1 MTASNRRE
9 LVEAVEVAI
18 KRGATQQSC
27 CETLSLCQ
35 RRLQRWRIEEKDKRV
50 GGYRAT
56 NQRLSH
62 VEIEAAIAL
71 IKKAQESRKP
81 LRCAYAEHLD
91 VGRYVC
97 SPASL
102 YRIRNRILPVESRPP
117 LMMKRRR
124 RRELIA
130 ERVNTVWCW
139 DITPMRLRI
148 GGRFCYFYA
157 FMDLFSRKLVAWTVE
172 IREDGLL
179 ARDVLADAIEHWIS
193 DPADLTLHSDN
204 GSPMKQEDLMQ
215 MLRQLKVRVTRS
227 RPHVSDD
234 NAFIESLFATFK
246 SRISYPESFGSVDEA
261 RAFCARFV
269 SWYNTSHRHSALD
282 SLTPDE
288 VFNGHAER
296 VQSHRNKVLAQAHA
310 CHPNRFGS
318 KRKTFKIPGPSKLH
332 WALLKS

>member
-9 LVEAVEVAI
+9 IVRAVDAAI
-18 KRGATQQSC
+18 EQGASQASC
-27 CETLSLCQ
+27 CETLSLCE
-35 RRLQRWRIEEKDKRV
+35 RRLQRWRTQEEDGRV
-50 GGYRAT
+50 GGYRAQ
-56 NQRLSH
+56 NQRLTEAE
-62 VEIEAAIAL
+62 VEIAVHIIHA
-71 IKKAQESRKP
+71 AQEARKP

-91 VGRYVC
+91 IGKYVC

-102 YRIRNRILPVESRPP
+102 YRIRNRLNPVESRPP

-124 RRELIA
+124 RRELKA
-130 ERVNTVWCW
+130 ETVNSVWCW

-172 IREDGLL
+172 IREDGLM
-179 ARDVLADAIEHWIS
+179 ARDVLADAISHWIS
-193 DPADLTLHSDN
+193 DPALLTLHSDN
-204 GSPMKQEDLMQ
+204 GSPMKQADLMA
-215 MLRQLKVRVTRS
+215 MLRQLKIRVTRS

-246 SRISYPESFGSVDEA
+246 SRISYPESFGSLDEA

-282 SLTPDE
+282 SLTPEE
-288 VFNGHAER
+288 VFSGQAER
-296 VQSHRNKVLAQAHA
+296 IQSRRNEVLAQAHA
-310 CHPNRFGS
+310 RHPIRFGS
-318 KRKTFKIPGPSKLH
+318 RKKSFKIPGPAKLR
-332 WALLKS
+332 WALQKN

>member
-1 MTASNRRE
+1 MTASNRRA
-9 LVEAVEVAI
+9 LVQAVDAAI
-18 KRGATQQSC
+18 QKGASQASC
-27 CETLSLCQ
+27 CETLSLSE
-35 RRLQRWRIEEKDKRV
+35 RRLQRWRIEAEDRRV
-50 GGYRAT
+50 GGYRAK
-56 NQRLSH
+56 NQRLSDTE
-62 VEIEAAIAL
+62 VEVAVIL
-71 IKKAQESRKP
+71 IQKAQEARKP

-91 VGRYVC
+91 VGKYVC

-102 YRIRNRILPVESRPP
+102 YRIRNRLVPVESRPP

-124 RRELIA
+124 RRELKA
-130 ERVNTVWCW
+130 ETINSIWCW

-179 ARDVLADAIEHWIS
+179 ARDVLADAIGHWIS
-193 DPADLTLHSDN
+193 DPSLLTVHSDN
-204 GSPMKQEDLMQ
+204 GSPMKQADLME

-246 SRISYPESFGSVDEA
+246 SRISYPESFGSLDEA
-261 RAFCARFV
+261 RVFCARFV
-269 SWYNTSHRHSALD
+269 TWYNTSHRHSALD

-288 VFNGHAER
+288 VFNGQAEQI
-296 VQSHRNKVLAQAHA
+296 QSHRNEVLAQAHA

-318 KRKTFKIPGPSKLH
+318 RRKSFKIPGPAKLR
-332 WALLKS
+332 WAQQKN

>member
-9 LVEAVEVAI
+9 IIQAVDAAI
-18 KRGATQQSC
+18 QKGATQASC
-27 CETLSLCQ
+27 CETLSLCE
-35 RRLQRWRIEEKDKRV
+35 RRLQRWRIEAEDKRV
-50 GGYRAT
+50 GGYRAK
-56 NQRLSH
+56 NQRLTDS
-62 VEIEAAIAL
+62 EIEVAIVL
-71 IKKAQESRKP
+71 IKKAQEAMKP

-102 YRIRNRILPVESRPP
+102 YRIRNRLVPVESRPP

-124 RRELIA
+124 RRELKA
-130 ERVNTVWCW
+130 ETVNSVWCW

-157 FMDLFSRKLVAWTVE
+157 FMDLYSRKLVAWTVE

-179 ARDVLADAIEHWIS
+179 ARDVLADALEAWVS
-193 DPADLTLHSDN
+193 NPTLLTVHSDN
-204 GSPMKQEDLMQ
+204 GSPMKQADLME

-246 SRISYPESFGSVDEA
+246 SRIAYPESFGSLEEA

-269 SWYNTSHRHSALD
+269 SWYNISHRHSALD
-282 SLTPDE
+282 LLTPNE
-288 VFNGHAER
+288 VFTGQAEYI
-296 VQSHRNKVLAQAHA
+296 QSQRNEVLARAHY
-310 CHPNRFGS
+310 CHPSRFGG
-318 KRKTFKIPGPSKLH
+318 RLKTFKKPGPAKLR
-332 WALLKS
+332 WALQKN

>member
-1 MTASNRRE
+1 MTASNRRAI
-9 LVEAVEVAI
+9 VQAVDAALQG
-18 KRGATQQSC
+18 GASQASC
-27 CETLSLCQ
+27 CETLSLCE
-35 RRLQRWRIEEKDKRV
+35 RRLQRWRIEAEDKRT
-50 GGYRAT
+50 GGYRAQS
-56 NQRLSH
+56 QRLSDC
-62 VEIEAAIAL
+62 EIEVAVVL
-71 IKKAQESRKP
+71 IQKAQEAKKP

-91 VGRYVC
+91 VGQYVC

-102 YRIRNRILPVESRPP
+102 YRIRNRLIPVESRPP

-124 RRELIA
+124 RRELKA
-130 ERVNTVWCW
+130 ETVHSVWCW

-172 IREDGLL
+172 VREDGLL
-179 ARDVLADAIEHWIS
+179 ARDVLADAISHWIS
-193 DPADLTLHSDN
+193 DPTLLTVHSDN
-204 GSPMKQEDLMQ
+204 GSPMKQADLMD

-246 SRISYPESFGSVDEA
+246 SRLAYPESFGSLDEA

-269 SWYNTSHRHSALD
+269 TWYNTSHRHSALD

-288 VFNGHAER
+288 VFNGQAEHI
-296 VQSHRNKVLAQAHA
+296 QSHRNAVLAGAHA
-310 CHPNRFGS
+310 THPERFGS
-318 KRKTFKIPGPSKLH
+318 RRKSFKMPAPAKLR
-332 WALLKS
+332 WALQKN

>member
-1 MTASNRRE
+1 MTASNRRD
-9 LVEAVEVAI
+9 LIEAVDAAI
-18 KRGATQQSC
+18 QKGASQASC
-27 CETLSLCQ
+27 CETLSLCE
-35 RRLQRWRIEEKDKRV
+35 RRLQRWRIEAEDKRI
-50 GGYRAT
+50 GGYRAK
-56 NQRLSH
+56 NQRLSDTE
-62 VEIEAAIAL
+62 VEVAVTL
-71 IKKAQESRKP
+71 IHKAQEARKP

-91 VGRYVC
+91 VGKYVC

-102 YRIRNRILPVESRPP
+102 YRIRNRLVPVESRPP

-124 RRELIA
+124 RRELKA
-130 ERVNTVWCW
+130 ETVNSVWCW

-179 ARDVLADAIEHWIS
+179 ARDVLADAIGKWIS
-193 DPADLTLHSDN
+193 DPSLLNLHSDN
-204 GSPMKQEDLMQ
+204 GSPMKQADLMD

-246 SRISYPESFGSVDEA
+246 SRISYPESFGSLDEA
-261 RAFCARFV
+261 RNFCARFV

-288 VFNGHAER
+288 VFNGQAEQIQTR
-296 VQSHRNKVLAQAHA
+296 RNEVLAQAHA
-310 CHPNRFGS
+310 CHPDRFGS
-318 KRKTFKIPGPSKLH
+318 RRKSFKLPGPAKLR
-332 WALLKS
+332 WALLKN

>member
-9 LVEAVEVAI
+9 IVQAVDCAMQQ
-18 KRGATQQSC
+18 GARQAPC
-27 CETLSLCQ
+27 CETLSLCE
-35 RRLQRWRIEEKDKRV
+35 RRLQRWRTETEDKRV
-50 GGYRAT
+50 GGYRAK
-56 NQRLSH
+56 NQRLSASELE
-62 VEIEAAIAL
+62 VAAAL
-71 IKKAQESRKP
+71 IQKAQEARKP

-91 VGRYVC
+91 VGQYVC

-102 YRIRNRILPVESRPP
+102 YRIRNRLIPVESRPP

-124 RRELIA
+124 RRELQA
-130 ERVNTVWCW
+130 ETVNSIWCW

-172 IREDGLL
+172 VREDGLL
-179 ARDVLADAIEHWIS
+179 ARDVLADAISRWIS
-193 DPADLTLHSDN
+193 DPTLLTVHSDN
-204 GSPMKQEDLMQ
+204 GGPMKQADLMD

-246 SRISYPESFGSVDEA
+246 SRLAYPESFGSLDEA
-261 RAFCARFV
+261 RAFCGRFV

-288 VFNGHAER
+288 VFSGHAEQI
-296 VQSHRNKVLAQAHA
+296 QSHRNQVLAGAHA
-310 CHPNRFGS
+310 RHPERFGS
-318 KRKTFKIPGPSKLH
+318 RRKSFKMPGPAKLR
-332 WALLKS
+332 WALQKN